1 MINTRKPLLF
11 WFVEDG
17 SKAKKILTMSFG
29 EEKNQL
35 EEKGKNIRQL
45 Y

>member
-1 MINTRKPLLF
+1 MINTRKTLLF
-11 WFVEDG
+11 WFGEDG

-29 EEKNQL
+29 EEQKPTRR
-35 EEKGKNIRQL
+35 EKKE